1 MLLNIF
7 DLVWLIVEL
16 LAKLIIKIIQKFK
29 NK

>member
-1 MLLNIF
+1 MVLNIF